1 MSTPTFHELSGV
13 DIDGNTLDFGK
24 FKNKVV
30 YVTNVASAW
39 GKTRRHYTQL
49 QELQEHYNDDGL
61 EIIGFPCNQFG
72 RQEPKSNSDIKAF
85 TRDKYKVNFQL
96 MSKSDVNGD
105 NTNEVYS
112 WLKQRAGDT
121 SDIGWNF
128 ARIYL
133 VDRSG
138 TKVQQFEGKNPSD
151 LIGNIEELLAENE
164 L

>member
-1 MSTPTFHELSGV
+1 M
-13 DIDGNTLDFGK
+13 
-24 FKNKVV
+24 
-30 YVTNVASAW
+30 
-39 GKTRRHYTQL
+39 
-49 QELQEHYNDDGL
+49 

-85 TRDKYKVNFQL
+85 TRDKYKVTFQL

-138 TKVQQFEGKNPSD
+138 TKVQQFDGKNPSD